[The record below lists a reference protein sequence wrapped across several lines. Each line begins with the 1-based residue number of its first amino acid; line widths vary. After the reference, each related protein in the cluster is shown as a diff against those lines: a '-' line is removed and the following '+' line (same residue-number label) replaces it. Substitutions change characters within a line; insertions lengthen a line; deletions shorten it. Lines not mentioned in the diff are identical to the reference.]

1 MVPYSPLFGVLWPII
16 VDQASY
22 DTRLQLREI
31 NDYFHGLCEPYR
43 RSDRAKDVRPGLLKV
58 LLFPN

>member
-22 DTRLQLREI
+22 DTRIQLREI
-31 NDYFHGLCEPYR
+31 NDYFYRLCYSYR
-43 RSDRAKDVRPGLLKV
+43 RSDRAKHVRARLLKV
-58 LLFPN
+58 LLFNN